1 MSSRLL
7 QFTAVVTLVMAA
19 GVAQAC
25 PGAAMK
31 STDGAKASNTA
42 SSSSSSFSSTVKA
55 RRG

>member
-7 QFTAVVTLVMAA
+7 QFSAVVALTVASSVMAA

-31 STDGAKASNTA
+31 STDGAKASTTA
-42 SSSSSSFSSTVKA
+42 STSTTVKA
-55 RRG
+55 RRS